1 MTQVT
6 IRLPYPPSV
15 NTVYRHAVRGK
26 HSVMFMTD
34 RGKDYKKQVEAHV
47 RSAVVDRFGDARL
60 SMLVH
65 VYPPDRRK
73 RDLDNLS
80 KVLADSLQGAGLFK
94 DDEQIDDV
102 HYIRKEVIKGGAVVV
117 RLTSM
122 DDFGGIE
129 FTARQ
134 NRMEKA

>member
-73 RDLDNLS
+73 RDLGNLD
-80 KVLADSLQGAGLFK
+80 KVLCDSLQGAGLFK

-102 HYIRKEVIKGGAVVV
+102 RYIRKEVTKGGAVVV